1 MRELTY
7 KTLGSLAK
15 PLRYI
20 CVAGKKVV
28 TIADGWNITG
38 VTIGSDNE
46 GTRRRLIITVDKD

>member
-7 KTLGSLAK
+7 RTLDSLAK
-15 PLRYI
+15 PLHSI

-28 TIADGWNITG
+28 TIEDGWNITE
-38 VTIGSDNE
+38 VTIGNDND